1 MSVIAVQK
9 LSKTYG
15 KSRGIEDLVFEVQ
28 QGEVFG
34 FLGPN
39 GAGKTTT
46 IRTLLGMLKPT
57 SGSASILGLDILR
70 DSVKVRGKVGY
81 LPGELNLYPEMT
93 ALEVLRYFADLRGMK
108 LGTEVHQMIERL
120 KLDPKKRIK
129 DLSKGNKQKIG
140 IIQAFMHHPEVLIL
154 DEPTSGLDPLMQYE
168 FDQLILDSKKQGK
181 TILLS
186 SHVLSEVDKTADR
199 VGILKEG
206 RLIVQSTMQELKSHA
221 RQQIE
226 VEFAH
231 IPSGEQLQN
240 IPGIQEAQVQGSRA
254 VFTVSGKMDGFI
266 KTLSQHEILSLRS
279 LSADLESLFM
289 DYYREDPHAQRL

>member
-1 MSVIAVQK
+1 MSVIQVEHLEK
-9 LSKTYG
+9 KYG
-15 KSRGIEDLVFEVQ
+15 RFRGIEDLVFEVRP
-28 QGEVFG
+28 GEVYG

-39 GAGKTTT
+39 GSGKTTT

-57 SGSASILGLDILR
+57 AGRASILGLDIQR
-70 DSVKVRGKVGY
+70 DSVRIRQKVGY

-108 LGTEVHQMIERL
+108 LGKEVHDTIEKL
-120 KLDPKKRIK
+120 KLDPRKRIR

-168 FDQLILDSKKQGK
+168 FDQLILEAKKQGK
-181 TILLS
+181 SVLLS
-186 SHVLSEVDKTADR
+186 SHVLGEVDKTADR

-206 RLIVQSTMQELKSHA
+206 RLIVQSTMQELKCHA
-221 RQQIE
+221 TQQIE
-226 VEFAH
+226 VEFVTA
-231 IPSGEQLQN
+231 PSQEALVN
-240 IPGIQEAQVQGSRA
+240 IPGITDTQVQGNRA
-254 VFTVSGKMDGFI
+254 IFTVSGKMDSFI
-266 KTLSQHEILSLRS
+266 KTLSRFEILSLRS

-289 DYYREDPHAQRL
+289 DYYREDSHAQRV

>member
-1 MSVIAVQK
+1 MKVIEVQHLEK
-9 LSKTYG
+9 KYG
-15 KSRGIEDLVFEVQ
+15 RSRGIQDLVFEVRT
-28 QGEVFG
+28 GEVYG

-39 GAGKTTT
+39 GSGKTTT

-57 SGSASILGLDILR
+57 SGQASILGLDIKR
-70 DSVKVRGKVGY
+70 DTVKIRQKVGY

-108 LGTEVHQMIERL
+108 MDKEVHDTIERL
-120 KLDPKKRIK
+120 KLDPRKKIR

-168 FDQLILDSKKQGK
+168 FDQIILDSKKQGK
-181 TILLS
+181 TVLLS
-186 SHVLSEVDKTADR
+186 SHVLAEVDKTADR

-206 RLIVQSTMQELKSHA
+206 RLIVESTMQELKSHA

-226 VEFAH
+226 VEFAAV
-231 IPSGEQLQN
+231 PPAESLSN
-240 IPGIQEAQVQGSRA
+240 IPGITETQLQGNRA
-254 VFTVSGKMDGFI
+254 IFTVSGKMDAFI
-266 KTLSQHEILSLRS
+266 KTLSRFEILSLRS
-279 LSADLESLFM
+279 MSADLESLFM
-289 DYYREDPHAQRL
+289 EYYREDQHVQRV